1 MAKAQLTTKRGTK
14 VTIEGTSEEVA
25 DLLARF
31 EGEASACRA
40 SSSDV
45 HSTKPSRAK
54 KVVASPANLISE
66 FAETGFFAIP
76 KELNAIKVALE
87 EQGHF
92 YPATTL
98 SPTLLRLV
106 RKRQLRRIKENKR
119 WAYVA

>member
-1 MAKAQLTTKRGTK
+1 MAKAQLITKLGTK

-25 DLLARF
+25 DLLARV
-31 EGEASACRA
+31 EGKA
-40 SSSDV
+40 SSGANSSNSHV
-45 HSTKPSRAK
+45 AGPIRAK
-54 KVVASPANLISE
+54 KVLSSPANLISE
-66 FAETGFFAIP
+66 LVETGFFATP

-98 SPTLLRLV
+98 SPTVLRLV

-119 WAYVA
+119 WVYVA

>member
-1 MAKAQLTTKRGTK
+1 MTRAQLITKLGTK

-31 EGEASACRA
+31 EGDLAPSKVK
-40 SSSDV
+40 SSPA
-45 HSTKPSRAK
+45 HNGRPSRAK
-54 KVVASPANLISE
+54 KILASPANLISE
-66 FAETGFFAIP
+66 LVESGFFATP
-76 KELNAIKVALE
+76 KELNAIKVVLE

-106 RKRQLRRIKENKR
+106 RKRKLRRIKENKR
-119 WAYVA
+119 WVYVA